1 MLSSMTGFGKADGR
15 ISGTEVSLELRS
27 VNSRFLEISIVTPK
41 FLAFLEEPLR
51 KHIRQYLQRGNIHCY
66 VNMNANGNTLAVYR
80 VNKPLLKNFTEALR
94 IIAQETGMEP
104 QLTAQDIISQP
115 ELMILEESSVDHESL
130 ETEMMKLLEAAL
142 KEMIS
147 MQDREGA
154 YIRNLF
160 NERIRAIKERL
171 QTTEA
176 LQRSNIDEHIENMR
190 KRINALVGEIR
201 DESSFHQEVVQMADK
216 LDICEEID
224 RFYSHIKQFN
234 EYLEADE
241 AVGKRLNFLLQE
253 MNREITTMG
262 NKAANSQISQH
273 VVEIKNEL
281 EIIREQ
287 VQNIK

>member
-1 MLSSMTGFGKADGR
+1 MLSSMTGFGKAEGR

-66 VNMNANGNTLAVYR
+66 VNMNANGNTLASYH
-80 VNKPLLKNFTEALR
+80 VNKPLLKNFTKALLT
-94 IIAQETGMEP
+94 IAQETGMEP

-130 ETEMMKLLEAAL
+130 EADMLKLLDRAL
-142 KEMIS
+142 KELLA

-154 YIRNLF
+154 YIRDLF
-160 NERIRAIKERL
+160 NERINTIRERL

-176 LQRSNIDEHIENMR
+176 LQRSNIDRHIDNMR
-190 KRINALVGEIR
+190 KRVSALAGEIR
-201 DESSFHQEVVQMADK
+201 DESSFQQEVVQMADK
-216 LDICEEID
+216 LDIREEID

-234 EYLEADE
+234 EYLDADE

-253 MNREITTMG
+253 MNREVTTMG
-262 NKAANSQISQH
+262 NKAANPEISRH

>member
-1 MLSSMTGFGKADGR
+1 MLSSMTGFGKAEGR

-27 VNSRFLEISIVTPK
+27 VNSRFLEISIVMPK

-66 VNMNANGNTLAVYR
+66 VNMNANGNTLASYH
-80 VNKPLLKNFTEALR
+80 VNKPLLKNFTEALLT
-94 IIAQETGMEP
+94 IAQETGMEP

-115 ELMILEESSVDHESL
+115 ELLILEESSVDHESL
-130 ETEMMKLLEAAL
+130 EAEMLKLLDRAL
-142 KEMIS
+142 KELLA

-154 YIRNLF
+154 YIRDLF
-160 NERIRAIKERL
+160 NEHINTIRERL
-171 QTTEA
+171 QTAEA
-176 LQRSNIDEHIENMR
+176 LQRSNIDRHIDNMR
-190 KRINALVGEIR
+190 KRVSALAGEIR
-201 DESSFHQEVVQMADK
+201 DESSFQQEVVQMADK
-216 LDICEEID
+216 LDIREEID

-234 EYLEADE
+234 EYLDADE

-253 MNREITTMG
+253 MNREVTTMG
-262 NKAANSQISQH
+262 NKAANSEISRH